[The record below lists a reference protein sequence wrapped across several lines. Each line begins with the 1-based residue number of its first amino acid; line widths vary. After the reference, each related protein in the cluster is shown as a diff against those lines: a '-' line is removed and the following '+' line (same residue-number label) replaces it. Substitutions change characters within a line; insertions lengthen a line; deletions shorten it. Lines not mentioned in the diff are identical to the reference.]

1 LDQLRARLD
10 DAREDLER
18 SRAELDEL
26 RERRRVQQEARSRVP
41 VGAML
46 VIQGLAQTRITSST
60 LGEVQAG
67 GSAAP
72 GGAAGASIPEAG
84 QGISSAP
91 AGSPAAAGPAP
102 RRPNM
107 GRRISD
113 GSLFMRRREIEREQ
127 GASLDQQ
134 ARMISGLL
142 TVAAA
147 ATANT
152 LLAVPEPTPEP
163 ASAPRTGLTGAI
175 HSLLNRLRPAR
186 APQHGIEQALGQ
198 YLRNAV
204 RERRPT
210 APAVPGAT
218 APEAET
224 NGLSRLALPPVTVPE
239 SQGGAAAGS
248 EFQAFLRGLEGD
260 LVGAVRAY
268 AGSMRSDDGE
278 EQEVESG
285 ETTGEDDGD
294 STWSSDSEVE
304 VEAESDSDSTT
315 EPTTSAIPVFHAQ
328 LGQNTPGGQ
337 ADRYGVSGGT
347 DGQPRQLNFFRA
359 HLFPPI
365 SFGPAVAS
373 PAVGSSGTSTN
384 AEAGPS
390 GTRGSSATATAPTP
404 DPNAIVPCIFVGVR
418 SIQRDE
424 SGGPEDIFNQPGL
437 FEGQGEEGAGAAP
450 GSPSTSAPAPTAPS
464 VPADSNRPSL
474 PRVVS
479 SPAPDPSPPRSFR
492 DRFLSRLSRRPAL
505 APVHPINTYLVYVI
519 GGNYPA
525 NHPVLRIPALLSG
538 APLSD
543 EDMALISE
551 LIGPAKAPTASK
563 EDIERAGLKI
573 VDGAQ
578 MAELGEKGE
587 VLDNC
592 TERCLICLGDYE
604 EGEECRVL
612 VCRHGY
618 HKACVDQWLEKGSNS
633 CPACRSE

>member
-1 LDQLRARLD
+1 
-10 DAREDLER
+10 
-18 SRAELDEL
+18 
-26 RERRRVQQEARSRVP
+26 
-41 VGAML
+41 M
-46 VIQGLAQTRITSST
+46 
-60 LGEVQAG
+60 
-67 GSAAP
+67 
-72 GGAAGASIPEAG
+72 
-84 QGISSAP
+84 
-91 AGSPAAAGPAP
+91 
-102 RRPNM
+102 
-107 GRRISD
+107 
-113 GSLFMRRREIEREQ
+113 
-127 GASLDQQ
+127 
-134 ARMISGLL
+134 
-142 TVAAA
+142 
-147 ATANT
+147 
-152 LLAVPEPTPEP
+152 
-163 ASAPRTGLTGAI
+163 
-175 HSLLNRLRPAR
+175 
-186 APQHGIEQALGQ
+186 
-198 YLRNAV
+198 

-268 AGSMRSDDGE
+268 AGSMRSDDGVAELREMRAADTVQEETPAEAAGDPVPDPVTSQGAAPEQE
-278 EQEVESG
+278 EQEVESA

-347 DGQPRQLNFFRA
+347 DGQPGQLNFFRA

-450 GSPSTSAPAPTAPS
+450 GSRSTSAPAPTAPS

-633 CPACRSE
+633 CPACRSEGELAFWAWRCRKEAIADLFSC